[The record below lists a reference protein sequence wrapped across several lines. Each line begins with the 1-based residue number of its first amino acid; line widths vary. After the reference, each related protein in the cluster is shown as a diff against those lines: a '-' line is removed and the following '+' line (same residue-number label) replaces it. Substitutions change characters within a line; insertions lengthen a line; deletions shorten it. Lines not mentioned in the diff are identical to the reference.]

1 MYILLTSSII
11 ILLLVIVYWLQSNKY
26 IELFNDVNYT
36 FIPSDLPLGKLTPYQ
51 QYISQTKIE
60 TGLKDSFKQCSVYN
74 NGKIP
79 QEVQD
84 CPDSSFSFVNN
95 IADFVPNS
103 PNYSGCIQL
112 KYPSNNCYNT
122 TTGKYKPNLSM
133 LLVKST

>member
-60 TGLKDSFKQCSVYN
+60 TGLNDAFKQCSVYN

-122 TTGKYKPNLSM
+122 TTGKYKTNLSM